1 MEHDP
6 RSLFRPAPTA
16 KVVASVLV
24 CVGVGCS
31 LLVDADR
38 PQCTTDAECVARG
51 FGDAICIEAL
61 CQSAP
66 LSLPEEPGVPREGPS
81 EQPRDIVN
89 IARDAGDDEPA
100 APDPIEAGVPVLDA
114 GGDPEWACL
123 ENFEPPSVAAGSL
136 VSYRLRFERGG
147 QANVPPEGLTLRLCR
162 NDDATCATPIVDIPE
177 PDATG
182 LLTLE
187 LDPTFRGYLEVEAPD
202 YMPSLAS
209 LPPLVI
215 SPSEPQIIRLIERF
229 DFLALIATTD
239 LPYDSDRGFA
249 IVLTNS
255 CLDQRAAGVVLSSL
269 DIDELTAPYH
279 YRNGEPDREALQT
292 DAQGAAGWSQLPVGT
307 IVAEARRADTLEFIG
322 VAEFQSRAGFVTYVP
337 IGPTP
342 PP

>member
-6 RSLFRPAPTA
+6 SSLFRAPAA
-16 KVVASVLV
+16 KAVASALV
-24 CVGVGCS
+24 CAGVGCS

-38 PQCTTDAECVARG
+38 PQCTTDAECAARG

-66 LSLPEEPGVPREGPS
+66 SSLPEAPGVPRE
-81 EQPRDIVN
+81 EPRDIVV
-89 IARDAGDDEPA
+89 IARDAGDDEPPV
-100 APDPIEAGVPVLDA
+100 PDPIDAGVPVLDA

-123 ENFEPPSVAAGSL
+123 ENFAPPSVADGSL

-147 QANVPPEGLTLRLCR
+147 QPNVPPEGLTLRLCR
-162 NDDATCATPIVDIPE
+162 NDDATCAAPIVDIPE

-202 YMPSLAS
+202 HMPSLAS

-215 SPSEPQIIRLIERF
+215 SPSEPQIIRLIERL
-229 DFLALIATTD
+229 DFIGLIATTD

-269 DIDELTAPYH
+269 DIDEQTAAYY
-279 YRNGEPDREALQT
+279 YRDGEPDRDALQT

-307 IVAEARRADTLEFIG
+307 IVAEARRADTLEFVG
-322 VAEFQSRAGFVTYVP
+322 VAEFPSRAGFVTYVP
-337 IGPTP
+337 IGPTSP
-342 PP
+342 P